1 MAAQGM
7 EAPLDPVS
15 VEVVATNS
23 DIGYIDDIERATLE
37 NEYFRKV
44 LFTGAQLQLTVMSI
58 PPGGEVGLE
67 MHAGLDQ
74 FIRIESGSA
83 EVTLGRSKDSVDE
96 KHQVG
101 DDWVAII
108 PGGTWHNVVN
118 TGDGPLKL
126 YSLYSPPEH
135 PDGTVHETKAD
146 SDADEHDH

>member
-1 MAAQGM
+1 MA
-7 EAPLDPVS
+7 S
-15 VEVVATNS
+15 NS
-23 DIGYIDDIERATLE
+23 NIGYVDDIERATLD
-37 NEYFRKV
+37 NEQFRQV
-44 LFTGAQLQLTVMSI
+44 LFTASQLQLTVMTI

-67 MHAGLDQ
+67 MHEGLDQ

-83 EVTLGRSKDSVDE
+83 EVILGRSENTTDE
-96 KHQVG
+96 THQVG